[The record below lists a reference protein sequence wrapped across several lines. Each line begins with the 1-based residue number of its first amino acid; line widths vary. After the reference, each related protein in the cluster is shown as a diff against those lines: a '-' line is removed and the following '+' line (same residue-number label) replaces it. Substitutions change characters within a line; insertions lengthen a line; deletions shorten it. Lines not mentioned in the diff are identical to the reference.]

1 MSAEDKITTIKTSL
15 VPAMRR
21 KAAEELLRNTNEMS
35 QEIIQVLCEALSDAD
50 KGVRD
55 VIATNITN
63 LDPEW
68 NDLIC
73 QYITPYIR
81 SERIE
86 IRNLVTDILLTIK
99 PSNIYAIAHYF
110 DDPDPDNV
118 KFAIDIAGLIAPP
131 DYLEL
136 ILEKIDH
143 PDSNVRCSVVEAIG
157 NIYQNYPENNF
168 DKTLLIERFES
179 LYWDDEDLK
188 PFIVEALGKIGGE
201 QSQNFLISLINNES
215 NFFLRVAAI
224 DGLAICGTEIGV
236 CYKLLDLFDSVNDE
250 LKILFLKTIFAI
262 SFRIGE
268 PIELPSKYRY
278 VAQLA
283 LMENDPDT
291 YGAGL
296 VALGNNY
303 SKDDVS
309 YLLKLVFRNDAEI
322 NHFMIRNLVNSQDPV
337 VIEEFIKQLF
347 VKYDPSDTENLDFLA
362 FITEEAPMAPPS
374 NIETLIKSIVKNTIY
389 QKPMYWENLITYC
402 LEISY
407 EITVK
412 ELKKMYDI
420 SDTSDLNYINDI
432 ISKFD
437 ITF

>member
-1 MSAEDKITTIKTSL
+1 MSLEDKITTLKTSL

-21 KAAEELLRNTNEMS
+21 KAAEELLKNKDEIS
-35 QEIIQVLCEALSDAD
+35 QDSIQALCEALSDVD

-55 VIATNITN
+55 VIATNITQ

-68 NDLIC
+68 NDVIC
-73 QYITPYIR
+73 QYVTPYIR

-86 IRNLVTDILLTIK
+86 IRNLVSDILLTIK

-110 DDPDPDNV
+110 EDLNSDNV

-131 DYLEL
+131 EYLEL
-136 ILEKIDH
+136 IFEKIDH
-143 PDSNVRCSVVEAIG
+143 RDSNVRCSVVEAIG
-157 NIYQNYPENNF
+157 NIYQNHPENNF
-168 DKTLLIERFES
+168 DKSLLIERFET

-188 PFIVEALGKIGGE
+188 PFIIEALGKIGGE
-201 QSQNFLISLINNES
+201 ESQNFLISLINNES
-215 NFFLRVAAI
+215 NFFLRVAAV
-224 DGLAICGTEIGV
+224 DGLAICGTDMGI
-236 CYKLLDLFDSVNDE
+236 CYKLLDLFDTVNDE

-268 PIELPSKYRY
+268 QIELPSNYRY

-303 SKDDVS
+303 TKDDVT
-309 YLLKLVFRNDAEI
+309 YLLKLVFRNDADV
-322 NHFMIRNLVNSQDPV
+322 NHFMIKNLVNSQDPV

-347 VKYDPSDTENLDFLA
+347 IKYDPSDTENLDFLA
-362 FITEEAPMAPPS
+362 FITEEAPLAPQS
-374 NIETLIKSIVKNTIY
+374 NIETLVKSLVKNTINH
-389 QKPMYWENLITYC
+389 KPMYWENIITYC
-402 LEISY
+402 LEISH
-407 EITVK
+407 ELTIK
-412 ELKKMYDI
+412 ELKKMYEI
-420 SDTSDLNYINDI
+420 SDTSEVSYINDI
-432 ISKFD
+432 ITKFD